1 MSKEGEQFQ
10 VVVRRF
16 QERSEGKMSVVDD
29 VIAADRTEQVSG
41 GEGIDTGLL
50 SRHTQ
55 VHRSIVY
62 ISYIGYCLIMLH
74 VLCYRPANSGGSREP
89 GSQ

>member
-50 SRHTQ
+50 NRHTQ
-55 VHRSIVY
+55 VHSSIVY

-74 VLCYRPANSGGSREP
+74 VLC
-89 GSQ
+89 

>member
-1 MSKEGEQFQ
+1 MQMLGIMQIVVLCAQVFLVSKEGEQFQ

-16 QERSEGKMSVVDD
+16 QERSEDKMSVVDD

-50 SRHTQ
+50 NQ
-55 VHRSIVY
+55 LGDV
-62 ISYIGYCLIMLH
+62 GEGW
-74 VLCYRPANSGGSREP
+74 N
-89 GSQ
+89 

>member
-1 MSKEGEQFQ
+1 MFQ

-16 QERSEGKMSVVDD
+16 QERSEDKMSVVDD

-41 GEGIDTGLL
+41 GEGIETGLL

-55 VHRSIVY
+55 VHSSTSDALEYVIHSPSSTWHLHIV
-62 ISYIGYCLIMLH
+62 GGTLVQVVM
-74 VLCYRPANSGGSREP
+74 NSS
-89 GSQ
+89 

>member
-16 QERSEGKMSVVDD
+16 HERSEDKMSVVDD
-29 VIAADRTEQVSG
+29 VIAADRTKQVSG

-50 SRHTQ
+50 NRHTQ
-55 VHRSIVY
+55 VHSSIVY

-74 VLCYRPANSGGSREP
+74 VLC
-89 GSQ
+89 

>member
-50 SRHTQ
+50 NRHT
-55 VHRSIVY
+55 
-62 ISYIGYCLIMLH
+62 
-74 VLCYRPANSGGSREP
+74 
-89 GSQ
+89 